1 MGADQ
6 IGVMNYLLGGSL
18 GGLVAFAFAI
28 PAILL
33 EVTQRGHVTE
43 APLLIDVKT
52 IFGFKIRHKH
62 EVFLIGLLLHIVVGF
77 LFGIIYVTF
86 VERDW
91 LFVTHAPYTFLS
103 LIVFAVL
110 SWIVANLIVYPALGL
125 GAFGLKE
132 GKHVWMETIV
142 SHLILGVSLWLLVQY
157 YQPVFFGT

>member
-1 MGADQ
+1 
-6 IGVMNYLLGGSL
+6 MNYLLGGSL

-33 EVTQRGHVTE
+33 EVTQKGPMPE
-43 APLLIDVKT
+43 APLVIDVKT

-62 EVFLIGLLLHIVVGF
+62 EVFLIGLLLHIIVGF

-86 VERDW
+86 VERGW

-103 LIVFAVL
+103 LLVYAVL
-110 SWIVANLIVYPALGL
+110 SWIVANLVVYPALGL

-132 GKHVWMETIV
+132 GKHVWVETIV